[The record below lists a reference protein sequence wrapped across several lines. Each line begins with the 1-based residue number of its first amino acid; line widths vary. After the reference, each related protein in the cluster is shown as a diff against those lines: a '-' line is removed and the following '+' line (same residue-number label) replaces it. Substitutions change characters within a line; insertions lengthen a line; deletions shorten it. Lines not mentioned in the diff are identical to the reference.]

1 MSITTLCNVFIWD
14 SLVGT
19 VGWDSALGVAF
30 FEYDAKFKKQNLE
43 LAPLMMPIAGQQIY
57 SFPNL
62 SEETYQG
69 LPGLLADSLPDY
81 FGNAVINA
89 FLRSQGRAENSFDPV
104 EKLCYIGKR
113 GMGALEF
120 KPALSRVRKAQKIN
134 VNALS
139 QLAAEIMRKRES
151 LKVSFDDKKTAFH
164 DILQVGSSAGG
175 ARPKAVI
182 AWNQKTNE
190 VFSGQVDAP
199 PGCDYWL
206 LKFDHPQDRKSY
218 GRIEYAYYLMA
229 KAAGIQ
235 MSECRLLEDH
245 ASAHFM
251 SKRFDRADGQ
261 KLHLQTLCALRHLD
275 YNNPVTNS
283 YEQAFD
289 TMEKLKLLP
298 TEKAQLF
305 RRMVFNAVVRNHD
318 DHTKNISFLMT
329 RDGVWHLAPAYDLA
343 WAYKPGSKWTG
354 QHQMSINGKHDDFQ
368 TEDFLAVARHFDIS
382 KPQEIINTVCETAQ
396 AFGDFAKEAGVP
408 DEIVDQMLPEFR
420 IYLAKH
426 R

>member
-1 MSITTLCNVFIWD
+1 MNLTTLANVFIWD
-14 SLVGT
+14 SFVGT
-19 VGWDSALGVAF
+19 VAWAADMHVAF
-30 FEYDAKFKKQNLE
+30 FEYSVNIKKQNLE
-43 LAPLMMPIAGQQIY
+43 LSPLMMPLAGRQVY
-57 SFPNL
+57 SFPAL

-69 LPGLLADSLPDY
+69 LPGLLAESLPDY

-89 FLRSQGRAENSFDPV
+89 YLRAHRRRENSFDPV

-120 KPALSRVRKAQKIN
+120 KPALSRVRKSQKVN

-139 QLAAEIMRKRES
+139 LLAAEIMQKRES
-151 LKVSFDDKKTAFH
+151 FKVSLDDKTAFH

-182 AWNQKTNE
+182 AWNPKTNE

-199 PGCDYWL
+199 EGCDYWL
-206 LKFDHPQDRKSY
+206 LKFDVLKDGKSY

-245 ASAHFM
+245 DCAHFM
-251 SKRFDRADGQ
+251 SKRFDRVNGK
-261 KLHLQTLCALRHLD
+261 KLHMQTLCAMRHMD
-275 YNNPVTNS
+275 YNNPVANS
-283 YEQAFD
+283 YEQVFD

-298 TEKAQLF
+298 GEKAQLF

-318 DHTKNISFLMT
+318 DHTKNITFLMT
-329 RDGVWHLAPAYDLA
+329 PDGVWHLAPAYDMA

-354 QHQMSINGKHDDFQ
+354 QHQMSINGKRDGFI
-368 TEDFLAVARHFDIS
+368 TEDFIAVAKHFDITR
-382 KPQEIINTVCETAQ
+382 PQEIINEVCEAAL
-396 AFGDFAKEAGVP
+396 AFGDFAREAGVP
-408 DEIVDQMLPEFR
+408 DTIAKQMLPEFR
-420 IYLAKH
+420 TYLNKMH
-426 R
+426 

>member
-1 MSITTLCNVFIWD
+1 MSITTLGNVFIWD

-19 VGWDSALGVAF
+19 VGWDSALHVAF
-30 FEYDAKFKKQNLE
+30 FEYDAKFKKQELE
-43 LAPLMMPIAGQQIY
+43 LAPLMMPLSGQRVY

-81 FGNAVINA
+81 FGNTVINA
-89 FLRSQGRAENSFDPV
+89 FLRARGRAENSFDPV

-120 KPALSRVRKAQKIN
+120 KPALSRVRKSQKVDI
-134 VNALS
+134 NALS
-139 QLAAEIMRKRES
+139 LLAAEIMRKRES
-151 LKVSFDDKKTAFH
+151 FKVSMDAENTAFR

-182 AWNQKTNE
+182 AWNPKTNE
-190 VFSGQVDAP
+190 VFSGQVVAP
-199 PGCDYWL
+199 TGCDYWL
-206 LKFDHPQDRKSY
+206 LKFDSPKDGKSY

-245 ASAHFM
+245 DCAHFM
-251 SKRFDRADGQ
+251 SKRFDRADEQ
-261 KLHLQTLCALRHLD
+261 KLHIQTLCAMRHMD
-275 YNNPVTNS
+275 YNAPVANS

-298 TEKAQLF
+298 DEKSQLF

-329 RDGVWHLAPAYDLA
+329 RDGVWHLAPAYDMA

-354 QHQMSINGKHDDFQ
+354 QHQMSINGKRDGFSTGDFI
-368 TEDFLAVARHFDIS
+368 AVARHFDIS

-396 AFGDFAKEAGVP
+396 AFGDFANVAGVP
-408 DEIVDQMLPEFR
+408 DDIVNQMLPEFR
-420 IYLAKH
+420 TYLRK
-426 R
+426 

>member
-1 MSITTLCNVFIWD
+1 MSITTLANVFVWD
-14 SLVGT
+14 TPVGT
-19 VGWDSALGVAF
+19 VGWDSALHVAF
-30 FEYDAKFKKQNLE
+30 FEYDDKFKKQNLE
-43 LAPLMMPIAGQQIY
+43 LAPLMMPISGQQIY
-57 SFPNL
+57 SFSGL
-62 SEETYQG
+62 SEETFQG

-89 FLRSQGRAENSFDPV
+89 FLRAQGRPENSFDPV

-120 KPALSRVRKAQKIN
+120 KPALSRVRKSQKLN
-134 VNALS
+134 VNAVS
-139 QLAAEIMRKRES
+139 QLATEIMQKRES
-151 LKVSFDDKKTAFH
+151 FKVSLDDKKSAFH

-182 AWNQKTNE
+182 AWNPETNE
-190 VFSGQVDAP
+190 VYSGQVEAP
-199 PGCDYWL
+199 AGCDYWL
-206 LKFDHPQDRKSY
+206 LKFDVQKDGKSY

-245 ASAHFM
+245 DCAHFM
-251 SKRFDRADGQ
+251 SKRFDRQNGE
-261 KLHLQTLCALRHLD
+261 KLHIQTLCAMRHMD
-275 YNNPVTNS
+275 YNNPVANS

-298 TEKAQLF
+298 SEKKQLF

-329 RDGVWHLAPAYDLA
+329 RDGVWRLAPAYDMA

-354 QHQMSINGKHDDFQ
+354 QHQMSINGKHDGFS
-368 TEDFLAVARHFDIS
+368 TEDFIAVAKHFDIF
-382 KPQEIINTVCETAQ
+382 KPQEIINTVCEAAL
-396 AFGDFAKEAGVP
+396 AFGDFAGEAGVP
-408 DEIVDQMLPEFR
+408 DDIVKQMMPEFR
-420 IYLAKH
+420 TYLKQ
-426 R
+426 

>member
-1 MSITTLCNVFIWD
+1 MNLTTLANVFIWD
-14 SLVGT
+14 SFVGT
-19 VGWDSALGVAF
+19 VAWASDMHVAF
-30 FEYDAKFKKQNLE
+30 FEYSDNIKKQNLE
-43 LAPLMMPIAGQQIY
+43 LSPLMMPLAGRQVY
-57 SFPNL
+57 SFPAL
-62 SEETYQG
+62 PEETYQG

-89 FLRSQGRAENSFDPV
+89 YLRAHRRRENSFDPV

-120 KPALSRVRKAQKIN
+120 KPALSRVRKSQKVN

-139 QLAAEIMRKRES
+139 LLAAEIMQKRES
-151 LKVSFDDKKTAFH
+151 FKVSLDDKTAFH

-182 AWNQKTNE
+182 AWNPKTNE

-199 PGCDYWL
+199 EGCDYWL
-206 LKFDHPQDRKSY
+206 LKFDVLKDGKSY

-245 ASAHFM
+245 DCAHFM
-251 SKRFDRADGQ
+251 SKRFDRLNGE
-261 KLHLQTLCALRHLD
+261 KRHIQTLCAMRHMD
-275 YNNPVTNS
+275 YNNPVANS

-298 TEKAQLF
+298 SEKAQLF

-329 RDGVWHLAPAYDLA
+329 RDGVWHLAPAYDMA

-354 QHQMSINGKHDDFQ
+354 QHQMSINGKRDGFS
-368 TEDFLAVARHFDIS
+368 TEDLITVAKHFDIS
-382 KPQEIINTVCETAQ
+382 RPQEIINTVCEAAL
-396 AFGDFAKEAGVP
+396 AFGDFAEEAGVP
-408 DEIVDQMLPEFR
+408 DDIADQMLPEFR
-420 IYLAKH
+420 TYLNK
-426 R
+426 

>member
-1 MSITTLCNVFIWD
+1 MNLTTLANVFIWD
-14 SLVGT
+14 SFVGT
-19 VGWDSALGVAF
+19 VAWASDMHVAF
-30 FEYDAKFKKQNLE
+30 FEYSDNIKKQNLE
-43 LAPLMMPIAGQQIY
+43 LSPLMMPLAGRQVY
-57 SFPNL
+57 SFPAL

-89 FLRSQGRAENSFDPV
+89 YLRAHRRRENSFDPV

-120 KPALSRVRKAQKIN
+120 KPALSRVRKSQKLN

-151 LKVSFDDKKTAFH
+151 FKVSLDDKKSAFH

-182 AWNQKTNE
+182 AWNPETNE
-190 VFSGQVDAP
+190 VYSGQVDAP
-199 PGCDYWL
+199 AGCDYWL
-206 LKFDHPQDRKSY
+206 LKFDVQKDGKSY

-245 ASAHFM
+245 DCAHFM
-251 SKRFDRADGQ
+251 SKRFDRLNGE
-261 KLHLQTLCALRHLD
+261 KRHIQTLCAMRHMD
-275 YNNPVTNS
+275 YNNPVANS

-329 RDGVWHLAPAYDLA
+329 RDGVWHLAPAYDMA

-354 QHQMSINGKHDDFQ
+354 QHQMSINGKRDGFS
-368 TEDFLAVARHFDIS
+368 TGDFLAVAKHFDIS
-382 KPQEIINTVCETAQ
+382 KPQEIINTVCEAAL
-396 AFGDFAKEAGVP
+396 AFGDFAREAGVP
-408 DEIVDQMLPEFR
+408 DDIVKQMIPEFR
-420 IYLAKH
+420 TYLKK
-426 R
+426 

>member
-1 MSITTLCNVFIWD
+1 MNLTTLANVFIWD
-14 SLVGT
+14 SFVGT
-19 VGWDSALGVAF
+19 VAWASDMHVAF
-30 FEYDAKFKKQNLE
+30 FEYSDNIKKQNLE
-43 LAPLMMPIAGQQIY
+43 LSPLMMPLAGRQVY
-57 SFPNL
+57 SFPTL

-89 FLRSQGRAENSFDPV
+89 YLRAHRRRENSFDPV

-120 KPALSRVRKAQKIN
+120 KPALSRVRKSQKVD

-139 QLAAEIMRKRES
+139 LLAAEIMQKRES
-151 LKVSFDDKKTAFH
+151 FKVSLDDKTAFH

-182 AWNQKTNE
+182 AWNPKTNE

-199 PGCDYWL
+199 EGCDYWL
-206 LKFDHPQDRKSY
+206 LKFDVLKDGKSY

-245 ASAHFM
+245 DCAHFM
-251 SKRFDRADGQ
+251 SKRFDRVNGK
-261 KLHLQTLCALRHLD
+261 KLHMQTLCAMRHMD
-275 YNNPVTNS
+275 YNNPVANS

-298 TEKAQLF
+298 GEKAQLF

-318 DHTKNISFLMT
+318 DHTKNITFLMT
-329 RDGVWHLAPAYDLA
+329 PDGVWHLAPAYDMT

-354 QHQMSINGKHDDFQ
+354 QHQMSINGKRDGFT
-368 TEDFLAVARHFDIS
+368 TEDFITVAKHFDIVR
-382 KPQEIINTVCETAQ
+382 PQEIINEVCEAAL

-408 DEIVDQMLPEFR
+408 GTIVKQMMPEFR
-420 IYLAKH
+420 TYLNKTH
-426 R
+426 

>member
-1 MSITTLCNVFIWD
+1 MNLTTLANVFIWD
-14 SLVGT
+14 SFVGT
-19 VGWDSALGVAF
+19 VAWASDMHVAF
-30 FEYDAKFKKQNLE
+30 FEYSDNIKKQNLE
-43 LAPLMMPIAGQQIY
+43 LSPLMMPLAGRQVY
-57 SFPNL
+57 SFPAL

-89 FLRSQGRAENSFDPV
+89 YLRAHRRRENSFDPV

-120 KPALSRVRKAQKIN
+120 KPALSRVRKSQKVN

-139 QLAAEIMRKRES
+139 LLAAEIMQKRES
-151 LKVSFDDKKTAFH
+151 FKVSLDDKTAFH

-182 AWNQKTNE
+182 AWNPKTNE

-199 PGCDYWL
+199 EGCDYWL
-206 LKFDHPQDRKSY
+206 LKFDMLKDGKSY

-229 KAAGIQ
+229 EAAGIR

-245 ASAHFM
+245 DCAHFM
-251 SKRFDRADGQ
+251 SKRFDRVNGK
-261 KLHLQTLCALRHLD
+261 KLHMQTLCAMRHMD
-275 YNNPVTNS
+275 YNNPVANS

-298 TEKAQLF
+298 GEKAQLF

-318 DHTKNISFLMT
+318 DHTKNITFLMT
-329 RDGVWHLAPAYDLA
+329 PDGVWHLAPAYDMA

-354 QHQMSINGKHDDFQ
+354 QHQMSINGKRDGF
-368 TEDFLAVARHFDIS
+368 TSEDLIAVAKHFDIVR
-382 KPQEIINTVCETAQ
+382 PQEIINEVCEAAL

-408 DEIVDQMLPEFR
+408 GTIVKQMMPEFR
-420 IYLAKH
+420 TYLKK
-426 R
+426 

>member
-1 MSITTLCNVFIWD
+1 MNLTTLANVFIWD
-14 SLVGT
+14 SFVGT
-19 VGWDSALGVAF
+19 VAWASDMHVAF
-30 FEYDAKFKKQNLE
+30 FEYSDNIKKQNLE
-43 LAPLMMPIAGQQIY
+43 LSPLMMPLAGRQVY
-57 SFPNL
+57 SFPTL

-89 FLRSQGRAENSFDPV
+89 YLRAHRRRENSFDPV

-120 KPALSRVRKAQKIN
+120 KPALSRVRKSQKVD

-139 QLAAEIMRKRES
+139 LLAAEIMQKRES
-151 LKVSFDDKKTAFH
+151 FKVSLDDKTAFH

-182 AWNQKTNE
+182 AWNPKTNE

-199 PGCDYWL
+199 EGCDYWL
-206 LKFDHPQDRKSY
+206 LKFDVLKDGKSY

-245 ASAHFM
+245 DCAHFM
-251 SKRFDRADGQ
+251 SKRFDRVNGK
-261 KLHLQTLCALRHLD
+261 KLHMQTLCAMRHMD
-275 YNNPVTNS
+275 YNNPVANS

-298 TEKAQLF
+298 SEKAQLF

-318 DHTKNISFLMT
+318 DHTKNITFLMT
-329 RDGVWHLAPAYDLA
+329 PDGVWHLAPAYDMA

-354 QHQMSINGKHDDFQ
+354 QHQMSINGKRDGFI
-368 TEDFLAVARHFDIS
+368 TEDFIAVAKHFDIA
-382 KPQEIINTVCETAQ
+382 KPRDIINEVCESAL

-408 DEIVDQMLPEFR
+408 GCIAKQMMPEFR
-420 IYLAKH
+420 TYLKK
-426 R
+426 

>member
-1 MSITTLCNVFIWD
+1 MNLTTLANVFIWD
-14 SLVGT
+14 SFVGT
-19 VGWDSALGVAF
+19 VAWASDMHVSF
-30 FEYDAKFKKQNLE
+30 FEYSDNIKKQNLE
-43 LAPLMMPIAGQQIY
+43 LSPLMMPLAGRQVY
-57 SFPNL
+57 SFPAL

-89 FLRSQGRAENSFDPV
+89 YLRAHRRRENSFDPV

-120 KPALSRVRKAQKIN
+120 KPALSRVRKSQKVD

-139 QLAAEIMRKRES
+139 LLAAEIMQKRES
-151 LKVSFDDKKTAFH
+151 FKVSLDDKTAFH

-182 AWNQKTNE
+182 AWNPKTNE

-199 PGCDYWL
+199 EGCDYWL
-206 LKFDHPQDRKSY
+206 LKFDVVKDGKSY

-245 ASAHFM
+245 DCAHFM
-251 SKRFDRADGQ
+251 SKRFDRVNGK
-261 KLHLQTLCALRHLD
+261 KLHMQTLCAMRHMD
-275 YNNPVTNS
+275 YNNPVANS

-298 TEKAQLF
+298 GEKAQLF

-318 DHTKNISFLMT
+318 DHTKNITFLMT
-329 RDGVWHLAPAYDLA
+329 PDGVWHLAPAYDMT

-354 QHQMSINGKHDDFQ
+354 QHQMSINGKRDGF
-368 TEDFLAVARHFDIS
+368 TNEDFIAVAKHFDIA
-382 KPQEIINTVCETAQ
+382 KPQEIINEVCEAAL
-396 AFGDFAKEAGVP
+396 AFGDFAREAGAP
-408 DEIVDQMLPEFR
+408 DTIAKQMLPEFTT
-420 IYLAKH
+420 YLNKMH
-426 R
+426 

>member
-19 VGWDSALGVAF
+19 VGWDSALHFAF

-43 LAPLMMPIAGQQIY
+43 LAPLMMPLAGQRVY

-81 FGNAVINA
+81 FGNTVINA
-89 FLRSQGRAENSFDPV
+89 FLRARGRAENSFDPV

-120 KPALSRVRKAQKIN
+120 KPALSRVRKSQKVD

-139 QLAAEIMRKRES
+139 LLAAEIMRKRES
-151 LKVSFDDKKTAFH
+151 FKVSMEDKKSAFH

-182 AWNQKTNE
+182 AWNPQTNE

-199 PGCDYWL
+199 AGCDYWL
-206 LKFDHPQDRKSY
+206 LKFDSPKDGKSY

-229 KAAGIQ
+229 KAAGIR

-245 ASAHFM
+245 DCAHFM

-261 KLHLQTLCALRHLD
+261 KIHMQTLCAMRHMD
-275 YNNPVTNS
+275 YNDPVANS
-283 YEQAFD
+283 YELAFD
-289 TMEKLKLLP
+289 TMEKLKLHP
-298 TEKAQLF
+298 SEKAQLF

-329 RDGVWHLAPAYDLA
+329 RDGVWHLAPAYDMA

-354 QHQMSINGKHDDFQ
+354 QHQMSINGKRDGFNTGD
-368 TEDFLAVARHFDIS
+368 LIAVARHFDIS
-382 KPQEIINTVCETAQ
+382 KPQEIINTVCETTQ
-396 AFGDFAKEAGVP
+396 AFGDFAKVAAVP
-408 DEIVDQMLPEFR
+408 DDIVNQMLPEFR
-420 IYLAKH
+420 RFKKDF
-426 R
+426 

>member
-1 MSITTLCNVFIWD
+1 MSITTLANVFIWG
-14 SLVGT
+14 SPVGT
-19 VGWDSALGVAF
+19 VGWDPALHVAF
-30 FEYDAKFKKQNLE
+30 FEYDAKFKKRGPE
-43 LAPLMMPIAGQQIY
+43 LAPLTMPVAGRRIY
-57 SFPNL
+57 SFPGL
-62 SEETYQG
+62 SEETFQG

-81 FGNAVINA
+81 FGNGVINA
-89 FLRSQGRAENSFDPV
+89 YLRAQGRPENSFDPV

-120 KPALSRVRKAQKIN
+120 KPALSRVRKSQKVD

-151 LKVSFDDKKTAFH
+151 LRVSLDDKKSAFH

-182 AWNQKTNE
+182 AWNRETNE
-190 VFSGQVDAP
+190 VFSGQVEAP
-199 PGCDYWL
+199 AGCDYWL
-206 LKFDHPQDRKSY
+206 LKFDVQKDGKSY

-245 ASAHFM
+245 DCAHFM
-251 SKRFDRADGQ
+251 SKRFDRANGE
-261 KLHLQTLCALRHLD
+261 KLHLQTLCAMRHMD
-275 YNNPVTNS
+275 YNDPVANS

-289 TMEKLKLLP
+289 TMERLKLHP
-298 TEKAQLF
+298 GEKAQLF

-329 RDGVWHLAPAYDLA
+329 RDGVWHLAPAYDMA

-354 QHQMSINGKHDDFQ
+354 QHQMSINGKRDGFGAG
-368 TEDFLAVARHFDIS
+368 DFLAVAKHFDIS
-382 KPQEIINTVCETAQ
+382 RPREIIDTVCEAAL
-396 AFGDFAKEAGVP
+396 AFGDFAREAGVP
-408 DEIVDQMLPEFR
+408 DDVAKQMMPEFR
-420 IYLAKH
+420 TYLKQ
-426 R
+426 

>member
-19 VGWDSALGVAF
+19 VGWDSALHFAF

-43 LAPLMMPIAGQQIY
+43 LAPLMMPLAGQRVY

-81 FGNAVINA
+81 FGNTVINA
-89 FLRSQGRAENSFDPV
+89 FLRARGRAENSFDPV

-120 KPALSRVRKAQKIN
+120 KPALSRVRKSQKVD

-139 QLAAEIMRKRES
+139 LLAAEIMRKRES
-151 LKVSFDDKKTAFH
+151 FKVSMEDKKSAFH

-182 AWNQKTNE
+182 AWNPQTNE

-199 PGCDYWL
+199 AGCDYWL
-206 LKFDHPQDRKSY
+206 LKFDSPKDGKSY

-229 KAAGIQ
+229 KAAGIR

-245 ASAHFM
+245 DCAHFM

-261 KLHLQTLCALRHLD
+261 KIHMQTLCAMRHLD
-275 YNNPVTNS
+275 YNDPVANS

-289 TMEKLKLLP
+289 TMEKLKLHP
-298 TEKAQLF
+298 SEKAQLF

-329 RDGVWHLAPAYDLA
+329 RDGVWHLAPAYDMA
-343 WAYKPGSKWTG
+343 WSYKPGSKWTG
-354 QHQMSINGKHDDFQ
+354 QHQMSINGKRDGFNTGD
-368 TEDFLAVARHFDIS
+368 LIAVARHFDIS
-382 KPQEIINTVCETAQ
+382 KPQEIINTVCETTQ
-396 AFGDFAKEAGVP
+396 AFGDFAKVAAVP
-408 DEIVDQMLPEFR
+408 DDIVNQMLPEFR
-420 IYLAKH
+420 RFKKDF
-426 R
+426 

>member
-1 MSITTLCNVFIWD
+1 MNLTTLANVFIWD
-14 SLVGT
+14 SFVGT
-19 VGWDSALGVAF
+19 VAWASDMHVAF
-30 FEYDAKFKKQNLE
+30 FEYSDNIKKQNLE
-43 LAPLMMPIAGQQIY
+43 LSPLMMPLAGRQVY
-57 SFPNL
+57 SFPAL

-89 FLRSQGRAENSFDPV
+89 YLRAHRRRENSFDPV

-120 KPALSRVRKAQKIN
+120 KPALSRVRKSQKLN

-151 LKVSFDDKKTAFH
+151 FKVSLDDKKSAFH

-175 ARPKAVI
+175 AHPKAVI
-182 AWNQKTNE
+182 AWNPETNE
-190 VFSGQVDAP
+190 VYSGQVDAP
-199 PGCDYWL
+199 AGCDYWL
-206 LKFDHPQDRKSY
+206 LKFDVQKDGKSY

-229 KAAGIQ
+229 KAAGIR

-245 ASAHFM
+245 DCAHFM
-251 SKRFDRADGQ
+251 SKRFDRLNGE
-261 KLHLQTLCALRHLD
+261 KLHIQTLCAMRHMD
-275 YNNPVTNS
+275 YNNPVANS

-298 TEKAQLF
+298 AEKAQLF

-329 RDGVWHLAPAYDLA
+329 RDGVWHLAPAYDMA

-354 QHQMSINGKHDDFQ
+354 QHQMSVNGKRDDFS
-368 TEDFLAVARHFDIS
+368 TEDFVAVARHFDIS
-382 KPQEIINTVCETAQ
+382 RPQEIIHTVCETAL

-408 DEIVDQMLPEFR
+408 DDIVNQMLPEFR
-420 IYLAKH
+420 TYF
-426 R
+426 